1 MVLEP
6 HEVGVRTPSTIEG
19 LNVRVVENLTYE
31 SVLLKVK
38 ALAYQMKHE
47 WHLKP
52 KDRVILCFP
61 PGTDF
66 LVAFLGCLWAGVIA
80 VPVPAP
86 RPDKLDLDL
95 PKMQHVLKDSGARA
109 VLTTTG
115 YLWSMRAHGFLHAI
129 KGMVSCKRQR
139 AGCCDRL
146 DGVSWY
152 STTSIRAADYTSLVA
167 SEVPIPSSSDTA
179 FLQYTSGSTAD
190 PKGVVI
196 THSSLMHNM
205 LVIVTALRAKSET
218 IVVSW
223 LPQFHDMGLIGSSL
237 ALLFCGGSG
246 YYISPLAFIQDP
258 LLWMRLVS
266 HFKATH
272 LQGPNFSYTLC
283 AKRAL
288 AWKRSRTKAPLNL
301 DLSSIKHI
309 FNAAEP
315 VRSETIKM
323 FQETFEPHGFNA
335 KAMSPGYG
343 LAEHTVYVCD
353 GGGKVMSVDLESLER
368 DGHVKKGDAEIVS
381 CGRPPKSSNIKII
394 LVEKQEASKD
404 FSEIKTSGKVGE
416 IWVSSKSAS
425 SSYWN
430 KDESINAEKL
440 QAKVPGRRGV
450 YIRTGDLGFFDKSG
464 ELYVTGRSKDLII
477 IRGRNHAPEDIEYSV
492 QSACKF
498 LRPGCIAAI
507 AAPMHKKA
515 SKMSKSDDLNG
526 DTLCVIAEV
535 RDGVDKGTAQKDI
548 DNLVQTI
555 PQRHGITCDFV
566 AIVPKGSLPKT
577 TSGKLRRGKAREM
590 LGNGAFK
597 VICSKGKLLS
607 RIRVQK
613 RSWHLQAR

>member
-1 MVLEP
+1 MPRHNYATNMPKNAASSPVDLLLTIHCLRSYILDRGAAEKALVWFLEP

-19 LNVRVVENLTYE
+19 ERRGCRKFDVRVSTAQGKSPCLSDE
-31 SVLLKVK
+31 
-38 ALAYQMKHE
+38 HE
-47 WHLKP
+47 WH
-52 KDRVILCFP
+52 R
-61 PGTDF
+61 PGSGDTVLSSWYDF

-80 VPVPAP
+80 VPVPTP

-152 STTSIRAADYTSLVA
+152 STTGIRAADYASLVA
-167 SEVPIPSSSDTA
+167 SELPVPSSHDTA

-288 AWKRSRTKAPLNL
+288 AWKRSR
-301 DLSSIKHI
+301 
-309 FNAAEP
+309 
-315 VRSETIKM
+315 
-323 FQETFEPHGFNA
+323 A
-335 KAMSPGYG
+335 KAY
-343 LAEHTVYVCD
+343 
-353 GGGKVMSVDLESLER
+353 
-368 DGHVKKGDAEIVS
+368 
-381 CGRPPKSSNIKII
+381 
-394 LVEKQEASKD
+394 
-404 FSEIKTSGKVGE
+404 
-416 IWVSSKSAS
+416 
-425 SSYWN
+425 
-430 KDESINAEKL
+430 
-440 QAKVPGRRGV
+440 
-450 YIRTGDLGFFDKSG
+450 
-464 ELYVTGRSKDLII
+464 
-477 IRGRNHAPEDIEYSV
+477 
-492 QSACKF
+492 
-498 LRPGCIAAI
+498 
-507 AAPMHKKA
+507 
-515 SKMSKSDDLNG
+515 
-526 DTLCVIAEV
+526 
-535 RDGVDKGTAQKDI
+535 
-548 DNLVQTI
+548 
-555 PQRHGITCDFV
+555 
-566 AIVPKGSLPKT
+566 
-577 TSGKLRRGKAREM
+577 
-590 LGNGAFK
+590 
-597 VICSKGKLLS
+597 
-607 RIRVQK
+607 
-613 RSWHLQAR
+613 